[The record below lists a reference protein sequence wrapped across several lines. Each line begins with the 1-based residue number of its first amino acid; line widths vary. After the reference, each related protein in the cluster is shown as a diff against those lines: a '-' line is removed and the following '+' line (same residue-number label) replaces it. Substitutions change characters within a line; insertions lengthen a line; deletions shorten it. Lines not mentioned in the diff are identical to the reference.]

1 MERHRVSMVH
11 WGQRVQVLRKN
22 NIIFQRI
29 DTPASIRYFNETP
42 NPTWVFLTYH
52 RHSSYANYFG
62 SSFSHFNDGHLRF
75 LTSIPDAQNCRTRIG
90 KNVSVAKRLA
100 IGGMCAH
107 VTTLFCFQMS
117 RLLGWP
123 FINSTKKV
131 DISPRFAAPFGLV
144 DTFTEYTKP
153 VWSNDWHIYLEI
165 DFRLGRIEGLTC
177 ARRRFV

>member
-1 MERHRVSMVH
+1 MERHRVSMIH

-22 NIIFQRI
+22 NIIFQRT

-100 IGGMCAH
+100 IGGMAFH
-107 VTTLFCFQMS
+107 KF
-117 RLLGWP
+117 
-123 FINSTKKV
+123 NKKV